1 VIHIRWR
8 IISNNILHHLVL
20 IGAVLLLL
28 WALFLTAC
36 RLALPYL
43 PRYQAVVA
51 EVLSSVVG
59 SPVTFETLSSSW
71 LKMQP
76 MVTLNNV
83 NIWTQN
89 KQRPLMQIP
98 QVNVRFN
105 LLSSL
110 LHREVEISLLQIK
123 QWQLKV
129 YQNARGEWEI
139 AGIQNLSSQRSSDT
153 ANVTLDDFMQ
163 AMSQIR
169 HLQLQNNT
177 ITVNLK
183 DHSQVKIPNLNL
195 DWYAKNKKISLYGT
209 ALLQSNNTANL
220 QFGAEAVPDSG
231 QSFLKSLTA
240 HGYLKFSNF
249 VPAEWFKQK
258 NAAVLNN
265 LQGELNGEIWGMWQ
279 KDHWENVA
287 TKLHANDFKMQ
298 KKLTTSTWG
307 ISADSADIFLST
319 QQKNSQK
326 TVYFSVNS
334 NQGQVTLSNI
344 FRNQIPYE
352 KINFKGNWVLGKN
365 EVISIPLVQIKT
377 QDADA
382 AAKLS
387 LVWGENQEP
396 QMNLLAKAKFNT
408 LKNKSQY
415 LPAGIMPKSVVEWL
429 DHGIKDGKSADA
441 EMLWHGPLK
450 HFPFHDQSGTMQI
463 FSAVK
468 GVTLNYAPH
477 WPLVTNLDANLFFTS
492 HGMHIDALK
501 GAIGTLPISQVSVDI
516 PEFKSQSQLLI
527 HGNVQGNLTQAW
539 DFLASSPLKNTLS
552 PLLDQASADGL
563 FTLGLSITLPLYD
576 SLAPK
581 YQGVLNLQ
589 QDQLSLKSQPITF
602 SNVTGQLNFD
612 DQSLQ
617 SKNLTAQWLNEPWQF
632 NLSRNAKSDSVRLQA
647 SGNAPL
653 ASWVANQFKF
663 AAKWFQGKAYCA
675 ADMLIKAD
683 KSFSLVLKSDLK
695 NLATHVPGDINKAA
709 ATSTPLSVSLKK
721 AVQQPL
727 TFELHWLTSS
737 GELAVF
743 MQDNNWHIKSPS
755 VEGNILPPNS
765 NASYWQVNF
774 NYLDL
779 KSFDLNASGN
789 DKEIAL
795 EDIPAINLSASHVV
809 LTNSTIQTL
818 KLNLRPD
825 KADDSVNINSLV
837 IKEAPFTLTSS
848 GRWLKQADGQTLT
861 QLKGRVV
868 SSQVSNM
875 LKALNLPPLLE
886 ASQATMD
893 FDLSWPDALWQFDR
907 ENLSGK
913 VKITTASGLF
923 TDVSAKTNTEVNFGR
938 LLNFLSLNALPSRL
952 ASGFSG
958 MTQKGFPFDQ
968 INGTMTVAPQRIQ
981 DINVDITG
989 PVANVL
995 LNGCMNILS
1004 NRLNLVAEINPKL
1017 TGSLPVIAT
1026 IAGGPIMGA
1035 ISFVADKIISPAVGK
1050 ISGSYYA
1057 VTGDQ
1062 NNPQT
1067 SKVDAVQKQEILASC
1082 PI

>member
-1 VIHIRWR
+1 MIHIRWR
-8 IISNNILHHLVL
+8 IISNNILHHLFL

-43 PRYQAVVA
+43 PRYQSVVA
-51 EVLSSVVG
+51 EVLSSVIG
-59 SPVTFETLSSSW
+59 SPVTFGSLSSSW

-76 MVTLNNV
+76 VVTLNDV

-110 LHREVEISLLQIK
+110 LHREVEVSLLQIK
-123 QWQLKV
+123 QWQLKL
-129 YQNARGEWEI
+129 YQNSQGQWKV
-139 AGIQNLSSQRSSDT
+139 AGIQNLSPQNASDT
-153 ANVTLDDFMQ
+153 AEVALDDFMQ

-169 HLQLQNNT
+169 HLQLQKNT
-177 ITVNLK
+177 ITISLQ
-183 DHSQVKIPNLNL
+183 DHSQIKIPNLNL

-209 ALLQSNNTANL
+209 ALLQSDNTASL
-220 QFGAEAVPDSG
+220 QLGAEAVVEPG
-231 QSFLKSLTA
+231 QSFFKSLTG

-249 VPAEWFKQK
+249 VPAELFKK
-258 NAAVLNN
+258 KSASLLDNF
-265 LQGELNGEIWGMWQ
+265 QGKLNGEIWGVWQ
-279 KDHWENVA
+279 KDHWEDAA
-287 TKLHANDFKMQ
+287 TKLHVDNFKVE
-298 KKLTTSTWG
+298 KKLVTHTWG
-307 ISADSADIFLST
+307 MSADSADIFLST
-319 QQKNSQK
+319 QQKDLQK
-326 TVYFSVNS
+326 QVYFSVNS
-334 NQGQVTLSNI
+334 SQGQITLSNI
-344 FRNQIPYE
+344 FRSQIPYE
-352 KINFKGNWVLGKN
+352 KINFKGNWVLGEN
-365 EVISIPLVQIKT
+365 ETISIPLVQVKT

-382 AAKLS
+382 SAKLS
-387 LVWGENQEP
+387 LAWGKQQEP
-396 QMNLLAKAKFNT
+396 QMDLLAKVNFST

-415 LPAGIMPKSVVEWL
+415 LPAGIMPKAVVSWL
-429 DHGIKDGKSADA
+429 DSGIKDGKSADA

-463 FSAVK
+463 FGAVK
-468 GVTLNYAPH
+468 GVILNYAPH
-477 WPLVTNLDANLFFTS
+477 WPLITNLDANLFFTS

-539 DFLASSPLKNTLS
+539 DFLATSPLKNTLS
-552 PLLDQASADGL
+552 PLLDQTSADGL
-563 FTLGLSITLPLYD
+563 FTLGLSITLPLHD
-576 SLAPK
+576 HLAPT

-602 SNVTGQLNFD
+602 SKLTGQLNFD
-612 DQSLQ
+612 DESLQ

-632 NLSRNAKSDSVRLQA
+632 NLSRSAKSDSVHFQA

-653 ASWVANQFKF
+653 GSWVANQFKF
-663 AAKWFQGKAYCA
+663 AAKWFQGTAYCVT
-675 ADMLIKAD
+675 DMLVKAD

-695 NLATHVPGDINKAA
+695 NLETHVPGDINKAA
-709 ATSTPLSVSLKK
+709 ATSTPFSISFKK
-721 AVQQPL
+721 ATQQPL
-727 TFELHWLTSS
+727 TLELHWLTSS

-743 MQDNNWHIKSPS
+743 MQDNNWHVKSPS
-755 VEGNILPPNS
+755 IEGTILPPDS
-765 NASYWQVNF
+765 NISYWQVSF

-779 KSFDLNASGN
+779 KSFDFSASGSDN
-789 DKEIAL
+789 KISLD
-795 EDIPAINLSASHVV
+795 DIPAINILANHVV

-825 KADDSVNINSLV
+825 KASDSVKINSLV

-848 GRWLKQADGQTLT
+848 GRWSKQPDGKSLT

-886 ASQATMD
+886 TSQATVD
-893 FDLSWPDALWQFDR
+893 FNLSWPDALWQFDR
-907 ENLSGK
+907 ENLSGN
-913 VKITTASGLF
+913 VKITTAGGLF
-923 TDVSAKTNTEVNFGR
+923 TDVSAQTNTKVNFGR

-958 MTQKGFPFDQ
+958 MSQKGFPFDQ
-968 INGTMTVAPQRIQ
+968 VNGTMTVAPQRIQ
-981 DINVDITG
+981 DINMNITG

-995 LNGCMNILS
+995 LNGCLNLLS

-1057 VTGDQ
+1057 LTGDE

-1067 SKVDAVQKQEILASC
+1067 NKVDAVQKQQILASC